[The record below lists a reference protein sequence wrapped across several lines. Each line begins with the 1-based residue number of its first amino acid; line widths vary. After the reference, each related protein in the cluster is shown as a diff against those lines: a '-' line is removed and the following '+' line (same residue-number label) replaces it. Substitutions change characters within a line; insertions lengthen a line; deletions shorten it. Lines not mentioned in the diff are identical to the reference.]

1 MSDLQIL
8 TGTSILISGYVQLRC
23 GLSAFHWQII
33 VFLAW
38 FSSITHL
45 SCLTFL
51 RNHLYNR
58 PVERAWRLVA
68 MGLMLVMLLVGMV
81 PTGGYNWRNIHHGSD
96 DHPPPNPAPSDY
108 AICYWRPAGNDD
120 RLAFSTMVVSVL
132 LLALG
137 FIHRVVRLHKSL
149 SVSVLGGFRT
159 FCSTKTRGLLLR
171 IYTTMGME
179 TSGLT
184 LKRLFLYRP
193 LLALFLTAQAL
204 LDFGTPCSPRYGASD
219 LASQY

>member
-8 TGTSILISGYVQLRC
+8 TGTSILISGYVQLHC

-51 RNHLYNR
+51 RNYLYNR
-58 PVERAWRLVA
+58 PAERAWRLVA
-68 MGLMLVMLLVGMV
+68 MFLMLVMLLVAMI
-81 PTGGYNWRNIHHGSD
+81 PTGAYNWTDFYYSGD
-96 DHPPPNPAPSDY
+96 GYPTPAPSDY
-108 AICYWRPAGNDD
+108 AICYLRPDGNDD
-120 RLAFSTMVVSVL
+120 QLTFATMVISVI

-137 FIHRVVRLHKSL
+137 FIYRVIRMHESL
-149 SVSVLGGFRT
+149 SVTIVGRARE
-159 FCSTKTRGLLLR
+159 FCSEKARYVLRR
-171 IYTTMGME
+171 IYTKSGME

-184 LKRLFLYRP
+184 LNRFLFYRP
-193 LLALFLTAQAL
+193 ILALFFTGRAL
-204 LDFGTPCSPRYGASD
+204 LDLWNSM
-219 LASQY
+219 LMEV